1 MILISCVDDR
11 MGMLFGGRRQSQDRV
26 LRERIV
32 QLSSKSKLWMNH
44 YSAKQFAENEAPHI
58 NFSDNFVSEALQ
70 GEFCFVE
77 DFSVAEIEDSVEMII
92 LYKWNRTYPFD
103 LSFDI
108 DLSGWTLV
116 ETKDFEGSS
125 HDNIT
130 EEVYVKSA

>member
-44 YSAKQFAENEAPHI
+44 YSAKQFSENDASHI
-58 NFSDNFVSEALQ
+58 NISDDFISEALR
-70 GEFCFVE
+70 GEFCFAE
-77 DFSVAEIEDSVEMII
+77 DLLVSEIEDSVEMII

-108 DLSGWTLV
+108 DLSGWCLA

-125 HDNIT
+125 HEKIT
-130 EEVYVKSA
+130 EEVYVRNA

>member
-44 YSAKQFAENEAPHI
+44 YSAKQFSENDASHI
-58 NFSDNFVSEALQ
+58 NISDDFISEALR
-70 GEFCFVE
+70 GEFCFAE
-77 DFSVAEIEDSVEMII
+77 DLLVSEIEDSVEMII

-108 DLSGWTLV
+108 DLSKWCLA

-125 HDNIT
+125 HEKIT
-130 EEVYVKSA
+130 EEVYVRNA